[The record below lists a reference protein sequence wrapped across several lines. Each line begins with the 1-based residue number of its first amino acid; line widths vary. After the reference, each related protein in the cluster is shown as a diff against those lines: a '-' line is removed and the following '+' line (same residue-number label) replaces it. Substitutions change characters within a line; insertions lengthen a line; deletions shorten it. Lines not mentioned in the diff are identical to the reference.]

1 MWSRGKFNLKIMKN
15 KLEQRDELKWLTVFC
30 TALVIADSMPRD
42 PDEGEEGIFS
52 EELWSRES
60 SASNKRKKAGYCI
73 ISTLQVTNYS
83 KLVSVTKILKFC
95 KLN

>member
-1 MWSRGKFNLKIMKN
+1 M
-15 KLEQRDELKWLTVFC
+15 FC

-60 SASNKRKKAGYCI
+60 SASNKRKKAAYSI

-83 KLVSVTKILKFC
+83 KLVSVTKILKSCKSNKFGNVKEFC
-95 KLN
+95 SQLQWT